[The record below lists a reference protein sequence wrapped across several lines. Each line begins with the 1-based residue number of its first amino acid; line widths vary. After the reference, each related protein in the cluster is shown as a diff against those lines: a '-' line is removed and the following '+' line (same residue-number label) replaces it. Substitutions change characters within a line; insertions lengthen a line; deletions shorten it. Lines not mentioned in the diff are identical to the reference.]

1 MAQVGKAKVTF
12 EGDFASLEKDMAQAF
27 DKVGKSAGK
36 AAEKGTK
43 AGVDAA
49 KRTAED
55 GASAVERTGKS
66 AEKAFDGVGG
76 AAGKAA
82 DRAESEM
89 GDMADSVARDSQRAG
104 DAAAAGFDG
113 VGDAARAA
121 ADRAEGEMGDMA
133 SETARAGA
141 RAGEG
146 AAAGF
151 DAVGDAARAA
161 ADTAEG
167 EMGDMAGE
175 ATRAGARAGEG
186 ASAGFAQ
193 VGAAAGRAA
202 EQAAAA
208 MGDMAGEAASAG
220 ARAGQGAAA
229 GFAQVGSAANQ
240 AAQTASTAMGTV
252 SGATDRA
259 GAAAGRAAASAHQM
273 GAATQQAGANAA
285 AGAAQGERG
294 FLGLDLSMQN
304 VLSKAGR
311 MAGAFA
317 AIAGPA
323 AVLSSGF
330 NRLMDMQRAEI
341 TFQNIGLSAEQTS
354 AQMAQLSEQVTGT
367 SVSLSDAAKYSAMFA
382 QSGVEMGQP
391 MNDTIQAFTNLSS
404 AAQGSGVDVGR
415 VLQQM
420 SAAGKVT
427 MGDINQMST
436 AGVNSV
442 AYLSDHLGMSMAEVR
457 DAVSAGE
464 ITFEDFVAAV
474 NAGTGDLAFQMG
486 ETLPAKI
493 GNLKT
498 ALANLG
504 ATLIEPFIPA
514 ITVAVEFGIA
524 LVKGVVTP
532 FKAVVGFFQSGS
544 AVAQVF
550 TGVLKALTVVVL
562 AAAAGWGLWAA
573 QFILWPKIVGLAT
586 AATVKF
592 SGVMAL
598 LKGGLLALRGA
609 LVGVWTA
616 LATNP
621 IGWIIIAVGAL
632 VAVFV
637 LLWNK
642 SEAFRDFWIDLWNRI
657 KEPVVAA
664 IDAVKAAWNELTGI
678 FRGDVSGGTD
688 ALARL
693 IGADRVAW
701 IISTVNTV
709 KQVWEDVKTAF
720 TGGDVEG
727 GGALA
732 RLVGIDAAE
741 RVMEI
746 IGSIRGAWDELRAA
760 FTGSG
765 DGHGALATLL
775 GDEGRA
781 EFVVGLFERLGD
793 AARFVWD
800 TIKDL
805 GAAIQESGATIASAG
820 WDALVSVFSAL
831 WEVGQSLWGAL
842 VEIVGAVW
850 DLVQALA
857 PVLMPI
863 LKVVGAIIGGIIV
876 AAFFVLMGALKVV
889 SFLFQALG
897 AVISWLVE
905 NVLSPLISVIG
916 TVVSWIAEKLG
927 WAISGLVDIVTSV
940 VTTIGEFFSYIW
952 DSLRQAWE
960 EVGQPVVDF
969 IVGAFQFFWEAI
981 KLGFRLLGATFE
993 VIWTGLQ
1000 MAWEAW
1006 GQPVLDW
1013 IIGAFQFW
1021 WQGIQN
1027 VLAWLRG
1034 AWDSAWAFVVEKYH
1048 QYVAPVVDWIVG
1060 KFNDMRARIDTALN
1074 FVKSYIQAA
1083 ADKVSE
1089 FYNTYVQPMVD
1100 NVVRGFNKVRD
1111 TVTGWKDKLVS
1122 ALSSAGSWLVDA
1134 GRNVVQGF
1142 IDGIQSLAGTIGSA
1156 FLDLVPSWIKTPFMQ
1171 ALGIASPSKVF
1182 AEYGRNIGEGLVQ
1195 GVESMQGEVEGATG
1209 GLAAAAVS
1217 AVDAPVAVSVPEM
1230 PAAPVVPSMAPLGG
1244 DMGVSTAPAPSG
1256 GVEPEVPAAGMSDA
1270 FAGMAESMAGTA
1282 AGVLDPMWA
1291 TQNQQLADLAVNTQA
1306 QATGVIVPT
1315 WQAMG
1320 ANMAATQSSVV
1331 APTLAAMNAAVMQT
1345 AAVFYQQ
1352 ITAVIAPA
1360 LNYLV
1365 TVLFW
1370 VLNSGVNPVFAGIQG
1385 GLQTVVNAF
1394 RNAVNAIATQWAQVR
1409 EATARPVRFTIQ
1421 SVFNDGIVGMWNS
1434 VSDLL
1439 GTTRM
1444 STYPVRFATGGY
1456 VRGPGGPKDD
1466 KIPALLSNRE
1476 YVLNADA
1483 VKRIGVQNLNAMNS
1497 GRVHAAPN
1505 ALYSRRQQQAMLND
1519 ATFRNIASRYAGGG
1533 IVEGSQAWKDL
1544 LRGYRWAQSRSGRPY
1559 VWGGSAHGAGGTDC
1573 SGYMSGIADVI
1584 LGGSGRRQWA
1594 TGNFPASQRGAWAG
1608 GLASGFA
1615 VGIRNGGPGGGHTA
1629 GTIGG
1634 VPGIP
1639 AVNVESGGS
1648 PSRVKFGAGAVG
1660 ATDGYFNQHHHL
1672 RVVDGG
1678 RFVPGM
1684 GSGPSMAQ
1692 LAAEAMRPFKEK
1704 MSAAVTSFVAGQRG
1718 IWPREYPP
1726 KVEDKL
1732 TKATEAK
1739 IEKLTE
1745 EMLMA
1750 GADPGGEGVQRWAG
1764 LVTMLLRRYGLPEAW
1779 LSNTLRRMNQES
1791 GGNPR
1796 AINLWDINGKRGDP
1810 SKGLM
1815 QVIGSTFAAHRDPA
1829 FPNDIWHPTSNIAA
1843 SMRYTMARYG
1853 SLPAGYDRAGGYH
1866 LGGMMPRGR
1875 GLYEKTA
1882 IEPERVLSPRQ
1893 TAAFESLVDALDRR
1907 SADGIGWGGARVA
1920 GERAESTRNV
1930 EVTQNIYGSDPHT
1943 TARAVENRLAK
1954 VAW

>member
-36 AAEKGTK
+36 AAEKGTR

-66 AEKAFDGVGG
+66 AEKAFDGVAG

-104 DAAAAGFDG
+104 EAAAAGFDG

-151 DAVGDAARAA
+151 DAVGQAARAA

-208 MGDMAGEAASAG
+208 MGDMAGDATSAG
-220 ARAGQGAAA
+220 ARAGEGASA
-229 GFAQVGSAANQ
+229 GFAQVGTAANQ
-240 AAQTASTAMGTV
+240 AAQTASSAMG
-252 SGATDRA
+252 SMSAATD
-259 GAAAGRAAASAHQM
+259 RAAASA
-273 GAATQQAGANAA
+273 QQAGAAAQQAGASAA
-285 AGAAQGERG
+285 AGAAQGEQG
-294 FLGLDLSMQN
+294 FLGLDLSMQT

-311 MAGAFA
+311 LAGAFA
-317 AIAGPA
+317 AVAGPA
-323 AVLSSGF
+323 AVLRSGF
-330 NRLMDMQRAEI
+330 DRLMDIERAEI
-341 TFQNIGLSAEQTS
+341 VFQNIGLSAEETS
-354 AQMAQLSEQVTGT
+354 AQMAQLTEQVTDTGI
-367 SVSLSDAAKYSAMFA
+367 SLSDAAKYSAMFA
-382 QSGVEMGQP
+382 QSGVELGQP
-391 MNDTIQAFTNLSS
+391 MNDTIHAFANLSA

-427 MGDINQMST
+427 LGDINQMSN
-436 AGVNSV
+436 AGVNAV
-442 AYLSDHLGMSMAEVR
+442 AYLADHLDMSMADVR
-457 DAVSAGE
+457 DSISAGE
-464 ITFEDFVAAV
+464 VSFEDFVAAV
-474 NAGTGDLAFQMG
+474 NAGTGDLAKDMG
-486 ETLPAKI
+486 ETLPSKI

-498 ALANLG
+498 AFANLG

-514 ITVAVEFGIA
+514 ITAAVEFGVA
-524 LVKGVVTP
+524 LVKGIVSPIKSVI
-532 FKAVVGFFQSGS
+532 GFLQSGS

-550 TGVLKALTVVVL
+550 TGVLKALTLVVL

-592 SGVMAL
+592 TGLMAL

-616 LATNP
+616 LASNP

-632 VAVFV
+632 IAVFV

-664 IDAVKAAWNELTGI
+664 IDTVKAAWNDLTGI
-678 FRGDVSGGTD
+678 FQGDLSGGTD

-701 IISTVNTV
+701 IISTVQTV

-720 TGGDVEG
+720 TGGEVEG

-741 RVMEI
+741 RIMEI
-746 IGSIRGAWDELRAA
+746 IGSIRGAWDELWSA
-760 FTGSG
+760 FQGDGSG
-765 DGHGALATLL
+765 TDALTALL

-781 EFVVGLFERLGD
+781 EFVVNLFTRLGD

-805 GAAIQESGATIASAG
+805 GAAIQEAGAAIASAG

-831 WEVGQSLWGAL
+831 WEVGQSLWDAL
-842 VEIVGAVW
+842 VQIGSAVW
-850 DLVQALA
+850 DLIQALA

-876 AAFFVLMGALKVV
+876 AAFVVLMGALKVV

-940 VTTIGEFFSYIW
+940 VETIGEFFSYIW

-969 IVGAFQFFWEAI
+969 IMEAFNLWWENI
-981 KLGFRLLGATFE
+981 KLGFRLLGAAFE

-1013 IIGAFQFW
+1013 IVGAFEFW

-1027 VLAWLRG
+1027 VLAWLQG

-1060 KFNDMRARIDTALN
+1060 KFNDMRARIDVALN

-1083 ADKVSE
+1083 ADKVSQ
-1089 FYNTYVQPMVD
+1089 FYDTYVRPMVD
-1100 NVVRGFNKVRD
+1100 NVVRGFNRVRD

-1156 FLDLVPSWIKTPFMQ
+1156 FLDLVPGWIKRPFMD
-1171 ALGIASPSKVF
+1171 ALGISSPSRVF

-1195 GVESMQGEVEGATG
+1195 GVESMQGEVAGATG
-1209 GLAAAAVS
+1209 DLAGAAASPTLSAAPVSVPPAVVAAPAAAGAPSTSAGGFDPAMGGAGGLGAAVS
-1217 AVDAPVAVSVPEM
+1217 LDGETTQAVVAEQVL
-1230 PAAPVVPSMAPLGG
+1230 PSLGMMG
-1244 DMGVSTAPAPSG
+1244 EAYADTGAQVEGVSTMTVIPALTSVGATAQNTAVGAVAPA
-1256 GVEPEVPAAGMSDA
+1256 AA
-1270 FAGMAESMAGTA
+1270 SM
-1282 AGVLDPMWA
+1282 
-1291 TQNQQLADLAVNTQA
+1291 NTSL
-1306 QATGVIVPT
+1306 TGLGNT
-1315 WQAMG
+1315 
-1320 ANMAATQSSVV
+1320 AATQASAVINPALDSVAATAWNTYSAGILPV
-1331 APTLAAMNAAVMQT
+1331 ANNIVGALNHVGWAFAT
-1345 AAVFYQQ
+1345 AATN
-1352 ITAVIAPA
+1352 IG
-1360 LNYLV
+1360 N
-1365 TVLFW
+1365 
-1370 VLNSGVNPVFAGIQG
+1370 
-1385 GLQTVVNAF
+1385 
-1394 RNAVNAIATQWAQVR
+1394 QWNRIR
-1409 EATARPVRFTIQ
+1409 EATAQPVRFVIRT
-1421 SVFNDGIVGMWNS
+1421 VFNDGIVGMWNS

-1505 ALYSRRQQQAMLND
+1505 ALYSRRQQKAMLND
-1519 ATFRNIASRYAGGG
+1519 HTFQNIASRYAGGG

-1594 TGNFPASQRGAWAG
+1594 TGNFPNTQRGAWAG
-1608 GLASGFA
+1608 GLASGFSI
-1615 VGIRNGGPGGGHTA
+1615 GIRHGGLGGGHTA

-1648 PSRVKFGAGAVG
+1648 PSRVKFGAGAAG
-1660 ATDGYFNQHHHL
+1660 ASDGFPNHHHL

-1684 GSGPSMAQ
+1684 GSGPTMAQ

-1704 MSAAVTSFVAGQRG
+1704 MSAAVTSFVGGQRG

-1779 LSNTLRRMNQES
+1779 RANTLRRMNQES

-1796 AINLWDINGKRGDP
+1796 AINLWDINARRGDP

-1843 SMRYTMARYG
+1843 SMRYTMATYG

-1907 SADGIGWGGARVA
+1907 TSDGIGWGGSRVA

-1930 EVTQNIYGSDPHT
+1930 EVTQNIYSNDPET

>member
-12 EGDFASLEKDMAQAF
+12 EGDFSSLEKDMAQAF

-89 GDMADSVARDSQRAG
+89 GDMADTVARDSQRAG
-104 DAAAAGFDG
+104 EAAAAGFDG

-151 DAVGDAARAA
+151 DAVGSAARAA

-208 MGDMAGEAASAG
+208 MGGMAGDATSAG
-220 ARAGQGAAA
+220 ARAGEGAAA
-229 GFAQVGSAANQ
+229 GFAQVGSAAGRAAEQ
-240 AAQTASTAMGTV
+240 ASAAMG
-252 SGATDRA
+252 SMSAATD
-259 GAAAGRAAASAHQM
+259 RAAASA
-273 GAATQQAGANAA
+273 QQAGAAAQQAGASAA

-294 FLGLDLSMQN
+294 FLGMDVSMQN

-330 NRLMDMQRAEI
+330 DRLMDIERAEI
-341 TFQNIGLSAEQTS
+341 SFQNIGLSAEQTA

-382 QSGVEMGQP
+382 QSGVEMGAP
-391 MNDTIQAFTNLSS
+391 MNDTIQAFTNLAS
-404 AAQGSGVDVGR
+404 AAEGSGVDVGR

-427 MGDINQMST
+427 LGDINQMST
-436 AGVNSV
+436 GGINAV
-442 AYLSDHLGMSMAEVR
+442 AYLADHLGMSMGEVR
-457 DAVSAGE
+457 DAISAGE
-464 ITFEDFVAAV
+464 ISFEDFVAAV
-474 NAGTGDLAFQMG
+474 NAGTGDLAKEMG
-486 ETLPAKI
+486 DTLPAKI

-498 ALANLG
+498 AFANLG

-514 ITVAVEFGIA
+514 ITVAVEFGVA
-524 LVKGVVTP
+524 LVKGVITP
-532 FKAVVGFFQSGS
+532 IKAVVAFFQSGS
-544 AVAQVF
+544 AAAQIF
-550 TGVLKALTVVVL
+550 TGVLKALTLVVL

-573 QFILWPKIVGLAT
+573 QFILWPKIVAVAT
-586 AATVKF
+586 AATAKF
-592 SGVMAL
+592 SGL
-598 LKGGLLALRGA
+598 LVLFKGGLLALRGA

-616 LATNP
+616 LASNP
-621 IGWIIIAVGAL
+621 IGWIIIAVVAL
-632 VAVFV
+632 VAAFV

-657 KEPVVAA
+657 KEPIVAA
-664 IDAVKAAWNELTGI
+664 IDAVKAAWNDLTGI

-701 IISTVNTV
+701 IISTVQTV

-720 TGGDVEG
+720 GGGEVEG

-732 RLVGIDAAE
+732 RLVGIDTAE
-741 RVMEI
+741 RIMEI
-746 IGSIRGAWDELRAA
+746 IGSIKGAWSELWAA
-760 FTGSG
+760 FQG
-765 DGHGALATLL
+765 DGAGTDALTALL

-781 EFVVGLFERLGD
+781 EFVVNLFTRLGD

-805 GAAIQESGATIASAG
+805 GAAIQEAGASIASAG

-831 WEVGQSLWGAL
+831 WEVGQALWDAL
-842 VEIVGAVW
+842 VQIGTAVW
-850 DLVQALA
+850 DLIQALA

-863 LKVVGAIIGGIIV
+863 LKVIGAVIGGIIV
-876 AAFFVLMGALKVV
+876 AAFVVLMGALKVV
-889 SFLFQALG
+889 SWLFQALG

-940 VTTIGEFFSYIW
+940 VTTIGEFFTYIW

-969 IVGAFQFFWEAI
+969 IMEAFNFWWEGI
-981 KLGFRLLGATFE
+981 KLGFRLLGAAFE

-1013 IIGAFQFW
+1013 IVGAFEFW

-1027 VLAWLRG
+1027 VLAWLQG
-1034 AWDSAWAFVVEKYH
+1034 AWDAAWAFVVEKYH

-1083 ADKVSE
+1083 ADKVSQ
-1089 FYNTYVQPMVD
+1089 FYDTYVRPMVD
-1100 NVVRGFNKVRD
+1100 NVVRGFNRVRD

-1122 ALSSAGSWLVDA
+1122 ALSGAGSWLVDA

-1142 IDGIQSLAGTIGSA
+1142 IDGIQSIAGRIGSA
-1156 FLDLVPSWIKTPFMQ
+1156 FLDLVPSWIKRPFMD
-1171 ALGIASPSKVF
+1171 ALGISSPSRVF

-1195 GVESMQGEVEGATG
+1195 GVESMQGAVAGATG
-1209 GLAAAAVS
+1209 DLAGAAASPTLAVAPVSVPAAAIAGPVAAGGPPVAAGGFEPPMGDSGGLGAAVS
-1217 AVDAPVAVSVPEM
+1217 LDGETAQSVVAEQVLPSLDMMGEAY
-1230 PAAPVVPSMAPLGG
+1230 AATGAHVE
-1244 DMGVSTAPAPSG
+1244 GVSTMTVIPALTSVGLTAQDTAVGAVAPA
-1256 GVEPEVPAAGMSDA
+1256 AA
-1270 FAGMAESMAGTA
+1270 SM
-1282 AGVLDPMWA
+1282 
-1291 TQNQQLADLAVNTQA
+1291 NTSL
-1306 QATGVIVPT
+1306 TGVGDT
-1315 WQAMG
+1315 
-1320 ANMAATQSSVV
+1320 AATQAGAVINPALDSVAATAWATYSAGILPV
-1331 APTLAAMNAAVMQT
+1331 ANNIVGALNHVSRGFAT
-1345 AAVFYQQ
+1345 AA
-1352 ITAVIAPA
+1352 TNIA
-1360 LNYLV
+1360 
-1365 TVLFW
+1365 
-1370 VLNSGVNPVFAGIQG
+1370 S
-1385 GLQTVVNAF
+1385 
-1394 RNAVNAIATQWAQVR
+1394 QWSRIR
-1409 EATARPVRFTIQ
+1409 EATAQPVRFVIRT
-1421 SVFNDGIVGMWNS
+1421 VFNDGIVGMWNS

-1444 STYPVRFATGGY
+1444 APYPVRFATGGY
-1456 VRGPGGPKDD
+1456 VRGPGGPTDD

-1476 YVLNADA
+1476 YVLNAKA
-1483 VKRIGVQNLNAMNS
+1483 VERIGVQNLNAMNS

-1505 ALYSRRQQQAMLND
+1505 ALYSRKQQAAMLD
-1519 ATFRNIASRYAGGG
+1519 DTTFRNIASRYAGGG

-1594 TGNFPASQRGAWAG
+1594 TGNFPATQRGAWAG

-1704 MSAAVTSFVAGQRG
+1704 MSAAVTSFVGGQRG

-1750 GADPGGEGVQRWAG
+1750 GADPGGAGVQRWAG
-1764 LVTMLLRRYGLPEAW
+1764 LVTMLLKRYGLPEAW
-1779 LSNTLRRMNQES
+1779 LGNTLRRMNQES

-1796 AINLWDINGKRGDP
+1796 AINMWDINAKRGDP

-1843 SMRYTMARYG
+1843 SMRYTMATYG

-1907 SADGIGWGGARVA
+1907 SADGIGWGGSRVA
-1920 GERAESTRNV
+1920 GERAESTRTV
-1930 EVTQNIYGSDPHT
+1930 EVTQNIYSNDAET